1 MATYAELTIEQ
12 GATFTSTVTV
22 LDNSDGAFNLTGFT
36 SNAQIRKSYYTS
48 AFTTVTC
55 NVSDAANGKVSLSI
69 SAADTANL
77 IPGRYVYDL
86 LITNATLRLRV
97 VEGIAT
103 VLPSVTKIT

>member
-22 LDNSDGAFNLTGFT
+22 YDGEDNIFDLTGYT
-36 SNAQIRKSYYTS
+36 PSAQLRKSYYTTAAS
-48 AFTTVTC
+48 NLTVQ
-55 NVSDAANGKVSLSI
+55 VSDAANGIIAVSMT
-69 SAADTANL
+69 AANTALL

-86 LITNATLRLRV
+86 IMDNASVRLRV

-103 VLPSVTKIT
+103 VFPSVTR